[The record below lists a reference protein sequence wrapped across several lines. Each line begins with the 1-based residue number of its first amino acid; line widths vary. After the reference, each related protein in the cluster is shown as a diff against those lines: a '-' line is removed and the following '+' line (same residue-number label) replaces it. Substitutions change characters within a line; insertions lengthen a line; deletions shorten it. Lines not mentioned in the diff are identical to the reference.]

1 MSGLGGRVVGVV
13 LAGGEGKRLRPLIYY
28 FQKCMIL
35 VRARMGDLI
44 HFLIDEGERV
54 EAYQTD
60 AFWYD
65 VGSTE
70 KYEKL
75 DNGLVDRLFKV

>member
-1 MSGLGGRVVGVV
+1 MEELSAGRDN
-13 LAGGEGKRLRPLIYY
+13 LDI
-28 FQKCMIL
+28 
-35 VRARMGDLI
+35 MGDLI

>member
-1 MSGLGGRVVGVV
+1 MSVFESRRKVQVFGGSLV
-13 LAGGEGKRLRPLIYY
+13 LTLPA
-28 FQKCMIL
+28 
-35 VRARMGDLI
+35 RAGDLI

-75 DNGLVDRLFKV
+75 DNGLVDRLF